1 METSCGKVSP
11 EERDEIKRLFQ
22 RKLALAELFQAVAKM
37 DPTKMEAF
45 YEKALL
51 DMGETTQK
59 FQSWWETAARRHGW
73 KAIMGANWRIDFDTC
88 EVFLVQS

>member
-22 RKLALAELFQAVAKM
+22 RKLALTELFQALAKM
-37 DPTKMEAF
+37 DPKMMEAL
-45 YEKALL
+45 YEKAIL
-51 DMGETTQK
+51 DMGETSQK
-59 FQSWWETAARRHGW
+59 FQSWWETTASTHGW
-73 KAIMGANWRIDFDTC
+73 KAVNGANWRIDFETC